1 MAFPVNQHISELAE
15 IIFQKGIR
23 YAVISPGSR
32 NAPLIT
38 SFLNQK
44 KIKCLSIVD
53 ERSAAFFALGIARQ
67 QGKPVALI
75 CTSGTAVLNYAPAL
89 AEAYYQQVPL
99 LVLTA
104 DRPVEWIDQQDNQTL
119 RQQAIYTN
127 FIKQSFQLPQE
138 VHSETDVWYSQR
150 QISEAVNRAGTFPEG
165 PVHVNIPLKEP
176 LYSREMAENS
186 QPKIINVI
194 DRDISLN
201 ETDLKEIAGKWNN
214 SACKLIICGQQNKN
228 EELNHLLSRLAE
240 DSSVTVIA
248 ENLSNLYSER
258 FIDCPDKILTGASQ
272 EDMSAL
278 APDIL
283 ISFGGPV
290 VSKRLKLF
298 LRNHKPQEHWLVDLS
313 ARHTDTYQSLTHI
326 LPVQPLK
333 FFRQLTSLHKVT
345 PVATYQSE
353 WRSLI
358 KKVEL
363 NHDRFFA
370 DIPFSD
376 LQAFQILLEKIPGH
390 SVLQLGNSSP
400 VRYAQFFKSINSLS
414 YYSNRGTSGIDG
426 CLSTAAGSAYFNNK
440 TLTTV
445 ILGDLSFAY
454 DSNALWNKNLT
465 GNLRIVV
472 LNNGG
477 GGIFRLI
484 EGPLG
489 NKGFEE
495 FFETRHPVNIELLTR
510 AFDLSYYY
518 CDNAENLNSILDKFY
533 DPKQK
538 AAVLEIKTPQKE
550 NADIYKKYLNFI
562 KKRDGTEKEM
572 GNH

>member
-15 IIFQKGIR
+15 IVFHKGIR

-38 SFLNQK
+38 SFLHHG
-44 KIKCLSIVD
+44 KINCLSIVD

-75 CTSGTAVLNYAPAL
+75 STSGTAVLNYAPAL

-104 DRPVEWIDQQDNQTL
+104 DRPVEWIDQQDNQTI

-127 FIKQSFQLPQE
+127 YIKNSFQLPQE
-138 VHSETDVWYSQR
+138 VHSETDIWHSQR
-150 QISEAVNRAGTFPEG
+150 LISEAVNLAGTFPEG
-165 PVHVNIPLKEP
+165 PVHVNVPLKEP
-176 LYSREMAENS
+176 LYSREVAENPR
-186 QPKIINVI
+186 PKIINLN

-201 ETDLKEIAGKWNN
+201 DSDLKGIAGKWNN
-214 SACKLIICGQQNKN
+214 SARKLIICGQQNKN
-228 EELNHLLSRLAE
+228 EELNRLLSQFAE
-240 DSSVTVIA
+240 DNSVTVIA
-248 ENLSNLYSER
+248 ENLSNLTDEH

-272 EDMSAL
+272 EELLAL
-278 APDIL
+278 TPDIL

-298 LRNHKPQEHWLVDLS
+298 LRNHKPQEHWLIDPS
-313 ARHTDTYQSLTHI
+313 MRHIDTYQSLTHI
-326 LPVQPLK
+326 LPIKPLT
-333 FFRQLTSLHKVT
+333 FFRQIMSLHKAI
-345 PVATYQSE
+345 PAANYHPE
-353 WRSLI
+353 WKTLKTR
-358 KKVEL
+358 VEL
-363 NHDRFFA
+363 NHNRFLA

-376 LQAFQILLEKIPGH
+376 LQAFQILLEKIPVH

-400 VRYAQFFKSINSLS
+400 VRYAQFFKTSNSLS

-445 ILGDLSFAY
+445 ILGDLSFMY

-465 GNLRIVV
+465 DNLRIVV

-484 EGPLG
+484 DGPSG
-489 NKGFEE
+489 NEGFEE
-495 FFETRHPVNIELLTR
+495 FFETRHPVNIELLTQ
-510 AFDLSYYY
+510 AFNLTYYY
-518 CDNAENLNSILDKFY
+518 CDNAKDLNAVLDKFF
-533 DPKQK
+533 DPIQN
-538 AAVLEIKTPQKE
+538 AAVLEIKTPRKE
-550 NADIYKKYLNFI
+550 NAVIYKNYLNYI
-562 KKRDGTEKEM
+562 KKSDGTE
-572 GNH
+572 